1 MRKRVLAA
9 AVVSAGLAV
18 GAGVAWAGF
27 TSTGQASASGT
38 SGNVQMPT
46 AVGVLPAGQ
55 TLYPGVRRNIR
66 VTVTNPNSFAVLVT
80 RVDKSTS
87 PVTVD
92 TAHAAACVT
101 TGVSLTNPPYGVAWN
116 VPGGATRTF
125 QLTNGMKMTN
135 ASQNGCQG
143 ATFKVPMVITARA
156 A

>member
-1 MRKRVLAA
+1 MRKRVLATA
-9 AVVSAGLAV
+9 LVSVGLAV

-27 TSTGQASASGT
+27 ISTGSATASGT

-66 VTVTNPNSFAVLVT
+66 VTVTNPNNFPVVVT
-80 RVDKSTS
+80 RVEKSPN
-87 PVTVD
+87 PVVVD
-92 TAHAAACVT
+92 PAHAAACVT

-116 VPGGATRTF
+116 VPAGATRTF
-125 QLTNGMKMTN
+125 QLTNGMRMTN

-143 ATFKVPMVITARA
+143 ATFKVPIVITARSA
-156 A
+156 